1 MSEGIALIEK
11 KMRSAGLSEVAIQ
24 AFVFQYQKLL
34 EDDTGLI
41 PEEAIQPVAQL
52 PSLDERE
59 LPERIADHLHQ
70 TLVLKL
76 NGGLGTSMGL
86 EKAKSLL
93 RVRGDL
99 TFLDIIVKQFLHL
112 RGEVSPELGLL
123 FMNSFSTSSDT
134 VAALSNYPQLG
145 DPKRLE
151 LMQNKV
157 PKIEAKS

>member
-1 MSEGIALIEK
+1 MSAGIALIEK

-24 AFVFQYQKLL
+24 AFLFQYQKLL
-34 EDDTGLI
+34 DNDTGLI
-41 PEEAIQPVAQL
+41 PEEAIEPIAQL

-59 LPERIADHLHQ
+59 LPAAIRDYLHQ
-70 TLVLKL
+70 TLVLRL

-93 RVRGDL
+93 RVRGEL
-99 TFLDIIVKQFLHL
+99 TFLDVIVRQFLQL
-112 RGEVSPELGLL
+112 RGAVSPELGLL

-151 LMQNKV
+151 LMQ
-157 PKIEAKS
+157 